1 MQPIP
6 ILWGPLG
13 PDTGV
18 LAHRAVTRAGD
29 VTQDAVEQEGF
40 PTACYIRDAV
50 MYGIW
55 ILVLVIV
62 AVTCAESDI
71 NRNRQRRI
79 VSCIE
84 VGDHKCRRGQPGGL
98 VDEQM
103 CTLGVGV
110 VRDEQA
116 WWGRATGRVE

>member
-18 LAHRAVTRAGD
+18 FAHRAVTRAGD
-29 VTQDAVEQEGF
+29 VAQDTVEQEGF
-40 PTACYIRDAV
+40 SPACYIRDTV

-55 ILVLVIV
+55 ILDLVLVLVIV
-62 AVTCAESDI
+62 TCAEADI
-71 NRNRQRRI
+71 NRNCQRRI
-79 VSCIE
+79 MSCIE
-84 VGDHKCRRGQPGGL
+84 VGDHERGRGQPGGL

-110 VRDEQA
+110 VRDE
-116 WWGRATGRVE
+116 